1 MNIYV
6 DADACPVVDC
16 IISVAKE
23 DNIPVILVKNYAHF
37 SRQEDED
44 HVEVIYVD
52 TGADVADFQIMK
64 LAKKND
70 IVVTQDYGLAS
81 LCLGKGCTVLHHKGF
96 VYTLENIDQLLH
108 SRHASAVARR
118 GGERTRGPKA
128 FTASDEEK
136 FEHTLRESIDK
147 YKKMRS

>member
-6 DADACPVVDC
+6 DADACPVVNC
-16 IISVAKE
+16 IITVAKE
-23 DNIPVILVKNYAHF
+23 ENIPVILVKNYAHF

-44 HVEVIYVD
+44 HVEVVYVD

-70 IVVTQDYGLAS
+70 IVITQDYGLAS
-81 LCLGKGCTVLHHKGF
+81 LCLGKGCKVLHHKGF
-96 VYTLENIDQLLH
+96 AYTHENIDQLLH

-118 GGERTRGPKA
+118 GGQRTKGPKS
-128 FTASDEEK
+128 FTTQDEIK
-136 FEHTLRESIDK
+136 FECTLRKSINK
-147 YKKMRS
+147 YKKT